1 MSSISNQNTELNTK
15 KAFSLKEKKQYFEKI
30 KYQNFVHSSKLEG
43 INIIP
48 INEDI
53 VQLIQKYQMIG
64 SHTNA
69 R

>member
-1 MSSISNQNTELNTK
+1 MSNQQAELNNNK
-15 KAFSLKEKKQYFEKI
+15 KAFSLKEKKQFFEKI

-48 INEDI
+48 INHDMI
-53 VQLIQKYQMIG
+53 QLIQKYQMIG
-64 SHTNA
+64 NHANT